1 MKNTIKIFKVY
12 SFQYG
17 WTSIRKTYT
26 FNSICCLLNRPI
38 INQNKYLIQKHYL
51 WILPENCEIL
61 SININKRFMC
71 LLENM
76 RKQDLL
82 LTLLYTIL
90 ATFSHLTLMLYYSI
104 TTIFKCLDI
113 LSTIQLE
120 GLIAKNSAPGDHKYY
135 EFL

>member
-1 MKNTIKIFKVY
+1 
-12 SFQYG
+12 
-17 WTSIRKTYT
+17 
-26 FNSICCLLNRPI
+26 
-38 INQNKYLIQKHYL
+38 
-51 WILPENCEIL
+51 
-61 SININKRFMC
+61 MC
-71 LLENM
+71 LLENI

-135 EFL
+135 EKAQITFYKLHRRSDSFIQV